1 MEELVF
7 KRMITNEHQ
16 VTLSVASRNVTDLMT
31 CHLEVTQLG
40 QVDFE
45 QPSEQLLWRAER
57 GRKKKKRRCW
67 ENWSV
72 ALGETLP
79 IIPFHPPDHLMCSH
93 PSRSP
98 QGPSNSLSLS
108 RFSNSTHLLEGVC
121 HMGLISVIVL
131 WAQPHDMCFSCFE
144 FHPSFSLAAPHAPA
158 NLLLTRTCRFFFGPL
173 FLILTLTGMVLPQP
187 NKDRLAQSS

>member
-31 CHLEVTQLG
+31 RHLEVTQLG

-67 ENWSV
+67 EN
-72 ALGETLP
+72 
-79 IIPFHPPDHLMCSH
+79 
-93 PSRSP
+93 
-98 QGPSNSLSLS
+98 
-108 RFSNSTHLLEGVC
+108 
-121 HMGLISVIVL
+121 
-131 WAQPHDMCFSCFE
+131 
-144 FHPSFSLAAPHAPA
+144 
-158 NLLLTRTCRFFFGPL
+158 
-173 FLILTLTGMVLPQP
+173 
-187 NKDRLAQSS
+187 